1 MSIIIIFIENTELVL
16 RECLRNRLAHNAT
29 QKNLVDSKTPH
40 GGSCSTQI
48 LPVIIEWQ
56 AHVKCL

>member
-29 QKNLVDSKTPH
+29 QKKLL
-40 GGSCSTQI
+40 I
-48 LPVIIEWQ
+48 
-56 AHVKCL
+56 VKRRMVEVALLKFCRSL